1 MTTKKIASGD
11 NSAMNKLYRA
21 EITRGGLKVAAGEP
35 VQAFKDH
42 ADYEATVQS
51 VLSEDKRESWP
62 PNDMIL
68 D

>member
-1 MTTKKIASGD
+1 MTAKKIASGD
-11 NSAMNKLYRA
+11 NTAMNKLYLSER
-21 EITRGGLKVAAGEP
+21 TRNGAKVAAGEP
-35 VQAFKDH
+35 VDAFKDH
-42 ADYEATVQS
+42 AEYESVVQS

>member
-1 MTTKKIASGD
+1 MKAIASAD
-11 NSAMNKLYRA
+11 NTAMNNLFKSELTRA
-21 EITRGGLKVAAGEP
+21 GAKIAAGEP

-42 ADYEATVQS
+42 EEYEKVVQS

>member
-1 MTTKKIASGD
+1 MKKIASAD
-11 NSAMNKLYRA
+11 NAAMNKLFQS
-21 EITRGGLKVAAGEP
+21 ELTRTGASKRAAGEP

-42 ADYEATVQS
+42 AEYEATVQS
-51 VLSEDKRESWP
+51 VLSEDKKESWP